1 MTKKKILLL
10 TTGGTIASHKT
21 EHGPA
26 LTAEEILEFLPF
38 MDNVC
43 SLEAQ
48 NLFGIDST
56 NMTCGHW
63 MQIAHAIEENYEAF
77 DGFVVCHGTDTM
89 AYTAA
94 ALSYM
99 IQNSAKPIV
108 LTGSQRP
115 LEMEIS
121 DARMNLRDSIAYA
134 LDDASSGVSLV
145 FGGKIIAGTRAKKVK
160 TMSYNAFASIN
171 YPELAVMRDEHLVR
185 YIEPK
190 PFTEPVSFCHELNPR
205 VFLLKL
211 TPGMSP
217 VILKD
222 IFSQY
227 DGIIVESFGVGGIP
241 DSLLHEFV
249 RLMEEYGSSKAVVM
263 TTQVTYE
270 GSNIGVYEVGK
281 RVQEQFPLLEAYDM
295 NLEAVLTK
303 LMWILGQRP
312 GSFEAVRELFYKI
325 YSSVNIFHSSFIYFL
340 VRTKHNRRTTMPR
353 GRKNK
358 SLDERIQDTQQ
369 SIYNLEVR
377 TQELYEELE
386 ELLRQKKNEELEK
399 LSDALEEAG
408 VSVDEVLAQLKTDV
422 QENIA

>member
-21 EHGPA
+21 EHGLAPA

-63 MQIAHAIEENYEAF
+63 MQIVHAIEENYEAF

-145 FGGKIIAGTRAKKVK
+145 FGGKIIAGTRAKK
-160 TMSYNAFASIN
+160 SEN
-171 YPELAVMRDEHLVR
+171 
-185 YIEPK
+185 
-190 PFTEPVSFCHELNPR
+190 HEL
-205 VFLLKL
+205 
-211 TPGMSP
+211 
-217 VILKD
+217 
-222 IFSQY
+222 
-227 DGIIVESFGVGGIP
+227 
-241 DSLLHEFV
+241 
-249 RLMEEYGSSKAVVM
+249 
-263 TTQVTYE
+263 
-270 GSNIGVYEVGK
+270 
-281 RVQEQFPLLEAYDM
+281 
-295 NLEAVLTK
+295 
-303 LMWILGQRP
+303 
-312 GSFEAVRELFYKI
+312 
-325 YSSVNIFHSSFIYFL
+325 
-340 VRTKHNRRTTMPR
+340 
-353 GRKNK
+353 
-358 SLDERIQDTQQ
+358 
-369 SIYNLEVR
+369 
-377 TQELYEELE
+377 
-386 ELLRQKKNEELEK
+386 
-399 LSDALEEAG
+399 
-408 VSVDEVLAQLKTDV
+408 
-422 QENIA
+422 

>member
-1 MTKKKILLL
+1 MLMTKKKILLL

-21 EHGPA
+21 EHGLAPA

-134 LDDASSGVSLV
+134 LDG
-145 FGGKIIAGTRAKKVK
+145 
-160 TMSYNAFASIN
+160 
-171 YPELAVMRDEHLVR
+171 
-185 YIEPK
+185 
-190 PFTEPVSFCHELNPR
+190 
-205 VFLLKL
+205 
-211 TPGMSP
+211 
-217 VILKD
+217 
-222 IFSQY
+222 
-227 DGIIVESFGVGGIP
+227 
-241 DSLLHEFV
+241 
-249 RLMEEYGSSKAVVM
+249 
-263 TTQVTYE
+263 
-270 GSNIGVYEVGK
+270 
-281 RVQEQFPLLEAYDM
+281 
-295 NLEAVLTK
+295 
-303 LMWILGQRP
+303 
-312 GSFEAVRELFYKI
+312 
-325 YSSVNIFHSSFIYFL
+325 
-340 VRTKHNRRTTMPR
+340 
-353 GRKNK
+353 K
-358 SLDERIQDTQQ
+358 SLPAP
-369 SIYNLEVR
+369 V
-377 TQELYEELE
+377 
-386 ELLRQKKNEELEK
+386 QKK
-399 LSDALEEAG
+399 
-408 VSVDEVLAQLKTDV
+408 
-422 QENIA
+422 

>member
-1 MTKKKILLL
+1 MLL

-21 EHGPA
+21 EHGLAPA
-26 LTAEEILEFLPF
+26 LTAKEILEFLPF

-63 MQIAHAIEENYEAF
+63 MQIAHAIEENYEPLTLRSLPRHRYHGLYGGSAF
-77 DGFVVCHGTDTM
+77 LYDTELRE
-89 AYTAA
+89 A
-94 ALSYM
+94 
-99 IQNSAKPIV
+99 IV

-312 GSFEAVRELFYKI
+312 AALKLSGSF
-325 YSSVNIFHSSFIYFL
+325 S
-340 VRTKHNRRTTMPR
+340 TK
-353 GRKNK
+353 
-358 SLDERIQDTQQ
+358 L
-369 SIYNLEVR
+369 
-377 TQELYEELE
+377 
-386 ELLRQKKNEELEK
+386 
-399 LSDALEEAG
+399 
-408 VSVDEVLAQLKTDV
+408 
-422 QENIA
+422 